1 MAVIK
6 VNIMLRWLSLIA
18 MLLLLFLYGCSL
30 WKPSHN
36 NSHSL
41 SFSPSQVDVRVV
53 KHVMGETIVPA
64 HPQRVVVLVYALL
77 EPTFALGV
85 TPIAAPKDAVS
96 DLQRLVGKLK
106 GIEDVGLESPNLE
119 KLLRLKPDLIL
130 GLSSHQ
136 DIYSL
141 LSHIAPTVLA
151 TFDPAAPWKGFL
163 ASTADALGKT
173 QLAQQLMTNYYA
185 RLTQLKASINQR
197 LLPTVIS
204 VAELRTDGVF
214 LPEAASFEGEIFK
227 DAGIQRP
234 PNQSLH
240 FETSNK
246 MRLGGRYAFLP
257 ISEELLGEID
267 GDILFL
273 VTEDIRS
280 HQNPNSELQKLKASP
295 LWSKLKVVQHSSV
308 HEVGFYW
315 RGMGPISAN
324 LLIDDL
330 FRYLIKS
337 IKPTT
342 TMP

>member
-1 MAVIK
+1 MAIIK
-6 VNIMLRWLSLIA
+6 VTIMVRWLSLIA

-30 WKPSHN
+30 WKPSYN
-36 NSHSL
+36 NGHSL
-41 SFSPSQVDVRVV
+41 NKSPSQVDVRVV
-53 KHVMGETIVPA
+53 KHVMGETIVPT
-64 HPQRVVVLVYALL
+64 HPQRVVVLVQALL

-96 DLQRLVGKLK
+96 DLQQLVGKLK
-106 GIEDVGLESPNLE
+106 GIEDVGSESPNLE

-163 ASTADALGKT
+163 AFTADALGKT
-173 QLAQQLMTNYYA
+173 QSAQQLMTNYYA
-185 RLTQLKASINQR
+185 RLAQLRASIGQR
-197 LLPTVIS
+197 LLTTLVS

-214 LPEAASFEGEIFK
+214 LPEAASFEGEVFK

-234 PNQSLH
+234 PNQLLS

-246 MRLGGRYAFLP
+246 MRLGGRYAFLH
-257 ISEELLGEID
+257 ISEELLDEID

-273 VTEDIRS
+273 VTQDIMS
-280 HQNPNSELQKLKASP
+280 HENLDSKLQNLKASP
-295 LWSKLKVVQHSSV
+295 LWSRLKVVQHSSV
-308 HEVGFYW
+308 DEVGFYW

>member
-1 MAVIK
+1 MAIVK

-18 MLLLLFLYGCSL
+18 VLLLLFLCGCSL

-36 NSHSL
+36 NGHSL
-41 SFSPSQVDVRVV
+41 TFSPSLVDVRVV

-64 HPQRVVVLVYALL
+64 HPQRVAVLVHALL

-96 DLQRLVGKLK
+96 DLQRLVGKLR

-136 DIYSL
+136 NIYPL

-151 TFDPAAPWKGFL
+151 TFNPVAPWKGFL
-163 ASTADALGKT
+163 AFTADALGKT
-173 QLAQQLMTNYYA
+173 QSAQQLMTNYYA
-185 RLTQLKASINQR
+185 RLAQLRASIGQR
-197 LLPTVIS
+197 LLTTVVS
-204 VAELRTDGVF
+204 VAELRTDGLF
-214 LPEAASFEGEIFK
+214 LPEAASFEGEILK
-227 DAGIQRP
+227 DAGVQRP
-234 PNQSLH
+234 PNQLLYS
-240 FETSNK
+240 ETSNK

-257 ISEELLGEID
+257 ISEELLDEID

-273 VTEDIRS
+273 VTEDLMSR
-280 HQNPNSELQKLKASP
+280 QNLNLELQKLKASP

-315 RGMGPISAN
+315 RGLGPISAN
-324 LLIDDL
+324 RVIDDL
-330 FRYLIKS
+330 FRHLVDK
-337 IKPTT
+337 
-342 TMP
+342 

>member
-1 MAVIK
+1 
-6 VNIMLRWLSLIA
+6 

-41 SFSPSQVDVRVV
+41 TKSPSQVDVRVV
-53 KHVMGETIVPA
+53 KHVMGETIVPT

-151 TFDPAAPWKGFL
+151 TFDPASPWKGFL

-185 RLTQLKASINQR
+185 RLAQLKASINQR
-197 LLPTVIS
+197 LLPRVIS

-234 PNQSLH
+234 PNQLLH

>member
-1 MAVIK
+1 MV
-6 VNIMLRWLSLIA
+6 RWLSLIA

-30 WKPSHN
+30 WEPSYN

-41 SFSPSQVDVRVV
+41 TKSPSQVDVRVV
-53 KHVMGETIVPA
+53 KHVMGETIVPT
-64 HPQRVVVLVYALL
+64 HPQRVVVLVQALL

-106 GIEDVGLESPNLE
+106 GIEDVGSESPNLE

-163 ASTADALGKT
+163 AFTADALGKT
-173 QLAQQLMTNYYA
+173 QSAQQLMTNYYA
-185 RLTQLKASINQR
+185 RLAQLRASIGQR
-197 LLPTVIS
+197 LLTTLVS
-204 VAELRTDGVF
+204 VAELRDDGLF
-214 LPEAASFEGEIFK
+214 LPEAASFEGEVLK

-234 PNQSLH
+234 PNQLLS
-240 FETSNK
+240 FETSIRL
-246 MRLGGRYAFLP
+246 RLGGRYAFLR
-257 ISEELLGEID
+257 ISEELLDEID

-273 VTEDIRS
+273 VTQDIMS
-280 HQNPNSELQKLKASP
+280 HENLNSKLQNLKASP
-295 LWSKLKVVQHSSV
+295 LWSRLKVVQHSSV
-308 HEVGFYW
+308 DEVGFYW